1 MLDVILFLKR
11 DLAGLSEVLGKS
23 SMEVPKTIIFC
34 GTKNNCSKV
43 YCHLVKAANKSAVS
57 MYHSSLT
64 KATKTKIHD
73 DFKSG
78 TQLRC
83 LAATIAFGMV

>member
-1 MLDVILFLKR
+1 
-11 DLAGLSEVLGKS
+11 
-23 SMEVPKTIIFC
+23 MEVPKTIIFC

-43 YCHLVKAANKSAVS
+43 YCHLVKAAHSKHSVS

-64 KATKTKIHD
+64 QATKAQMHD

-78 TQLRC
+78 VQLRC
-83 LAATIAFGMV
+83 LSATIAFGMVKTNNDAMHSDIYRA